1 MKIKTLF
8 SLAELFWNILL
19 DIFVLF
25 FLAIFVLVSKSIMFV
40 MRMINAILKVTG
52 IKKRLMQ

>member
-8 SLAELFWNILL
+8 SLAELFWNIFL
-19 DIFVLF
+19 DIFILF
-25 FLAIFVLVSKSIMFV
+25 FLAIFVLVSKCIMFL
-40 MRMINAILKVTG
+40 MRIINAILKKTG